1 MLSTELQT
9 LLAYN
14 HWANALTFDAAA
26 ALTEAQRREPI
37 ISSFPSVAATLAH
50 MAGAEWVWLRRW
62 KGESPSAAP
71 AWVKEADVATV
82 RARLTEIERE
92 RDEYLATLSADDVE
106 RVVEYRTLAGAAS
119 RTSLA
124 DLIRH
129 VVNHASYH
137 RGQVT
142 TMLRQLGA
150 TPPGTDY
157 VLYLRVRG

>member
-14 HWANALTFDAAA
+14 HWANALTFDAAD

-37 ISSFPSVAATLAH
+37 VSSFPSVAATLAH

-62 KGESPSAAP
+62 KGESPSAVP
-71 AWVKEADVATV
+71 EWVREADIATV
-82 RARLTEIERE
+82 RAQLAEIERE
-92 RDEYLATLSADDVE
+92 RDEYLASLSADDVE
-106 RVVEYRTLAGAAS
+106 REVEYRTLSGAAG
-119 RTSLA
+119 RTKLS